1 MTPGARAWRVAAA
14 ILVGWLCV
22 LPVIQMALIGSAG
35 PWPAGKLLP
44 ESLQWDRWARA
55 IFREGDLAA
64 SVLLSL
70 LISACVAALSTAI
83 GFVASRQIA
92 GHRSGRVL
100 LLAAYLPFAISPVI
114 LATCLLYIYIR
125 LGLSGTLQGVIM
137 AQTTVA
143 SGFATVFLH
152 GMWNPRQRGL
162 EEVARTLGAR
172 PLQSWIR
179 VLLPASA
186 PLLRVCFIQ
195 TFLIS
200 WAQYGLTLMIGS
212 GKVRTL
218 PLRVFDYLFEADPGY
233 AAVAGALLVAPPL
246 LLLWTERR
254 LLFRTPW

>member
-1 MTPGARAWRVAAA
+1 MTPGARTWRLLVA
-14 ILVGWLCV
+14 ILVGWLCL
-22 LPVIQMALIGSAG
+22 LPVIQMVLLGSAG
-35 PWPAGKLLP
+35 PWPPGRLLP
-44 ESLQWDRWARA
+44 ESLQWSRWARA
-55 IFREGDLAA
+55 LSHQGDLPA
-64 SVLLSL
+64 SVLVSL
-70 LISACVAALSTAI
+70 LISGCVAVLSTAI
-83 GFVASRQIA
+83 GFAASRQIA
-92 GHRSGRVL
+92 GHRRERAL
-100 LLAAYLPFAISPVI
+100 LFASYLPFAISPVI
-114 LATCLLYIYIR
+114 LATCLLYVYIK
-125 LGLSGTLQGVIM
+125 LGLSGSLHGVILS
-137 AQTTVA
+137 QTTVA

-162 EEVARTLGAR
+162 EEVARTLGAK

-233 AAVAGALLVAPPL
+233 AAVAGVMLVAPPI
-246 LLLWTERR
+246 LLLWMERR
-254 LLFRTPW
+254 LLLRTPW